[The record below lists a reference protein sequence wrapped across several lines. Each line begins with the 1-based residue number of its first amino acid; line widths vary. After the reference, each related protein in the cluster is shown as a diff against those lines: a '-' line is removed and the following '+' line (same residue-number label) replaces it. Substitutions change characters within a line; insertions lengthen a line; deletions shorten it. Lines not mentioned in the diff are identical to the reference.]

1 MTKTGCRHTSISKQI
16 AFTSLFAA
24 LCLLGTTFISV
35 PLPASGYFNVG
46 DTFVLLAGWCL
57 GPVLGFISAA
67 VGSALADLLT
77 GYALYAPAT
86 FFVKG
91 IVALSAWL
99 VWAFMKK
106 LVKKSSL
113 DFIPRIVGAVVG
125 EVLMVALYL
134 FFESVVIGLG
144 LGALPNIVGNALQG
158 GCCGALAVAVA
169 SMLYPLKPVAQLF
182 PDLHK

>member
-1 MTKTGCRHTSISKQI
+1 
-16 AFTSLFAA
+16 
-24 LCLLGTTFISV
+24 
-35 PLPASGYFNVG
+35 
-46 DTFVLLAGWCL
+46 
-57 GPVLGFISAA
+57 
-67 VGSALADLLT
+67 
-77 GYALYAPAT
+77 
-86 FFVKG
+86 
-91 IVALSAWL
+91 
-99 VWAFMKK
+99 MKK

-134 FFESVVIGLG
+134 FFESVVLGLG